1 MNSHYKKLD
10 EVEAQCW
17 ENWEL
22 LIEKFAEKKAIE
34 SSLPILKEFENSWI
48 KIDAIICRLNSVN
61 PVTAWASVYW
71 PTYNW
76 MSFPLGLYVNIYIP
90 GI

>member
-1 MNSHYKKLD
+1 MNSQYKKLD

-34 SSLPILKEFENSWI
+34 SSLPILK
-48 KIDAIICRLNSVN
+48 
-61 PVTAWASVYW
+61 VTQLFVGS
-71 PTYNW
+71 
-76 MSFPLGLYVNIYIP
+76 IQ
-90 GI
+90 